1 MATYIFRNRHD
12 KAICGSVAASSPT
25 ILFNHIDDKADPFSF
40 EYCKSSSDA
49 LWLDEEHEWFIF
61 KPMEN
66 FHVIPALIPAE

>member
-12 KAICGSVAASSPT
+12 KAIRGSVAADSTT
-25 ILFNHIDDKADPFSF
+25 ILFDRVDDKADPFCF

-49 LWLDEEHEWFIF
+49 LWLDEDQEWLIF